1 MTERI
6 DFMEI
11 MNSIVEFFGLSA
23 EITTFTD
30 LLHWFVLVMCAVIIV
45 TTVLK
50 LFFKA
55 TYKIDRGLR

>member
-1 MTERI
+1 M
-6 DFMEI
+6 FMEI
-11 MNSIVEFFGLSA
+11 MNSIVAFFGLSA

-30 LLHWFVLVMCAVIIV
+30 LLQWFVLVLCAVIIV
-45 TTVLK
+45 TTILK